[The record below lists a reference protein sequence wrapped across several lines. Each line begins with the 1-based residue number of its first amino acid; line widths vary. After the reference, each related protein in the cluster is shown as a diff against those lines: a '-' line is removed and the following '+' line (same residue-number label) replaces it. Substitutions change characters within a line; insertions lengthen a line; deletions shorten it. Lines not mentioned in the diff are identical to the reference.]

1 MQTPTSQP
9 GVPENGIEDWI
20 ARIGRRAVPVLPE
33 TIVLLRRHCAH
44 DNAPIAELVA
54 EIEKDPG
61 LVVHLL
67 RVTNALAAGPLRS
80 DVTSVQQ
87 ALMMLGTEKVNDLP
101 ARLPVLDNHPDTA
114 ARERLH
120 KTFARAY
127 HAARQATD
135 WARLRRDMMPD
146 EVFAATQLH
155 FLGEMFLSLY
165 APGQLDEVDKVQRE
179 QHISSEEAQYL
190 VLGFTLDQLTARLA
204 RLWRL
209 PRLVLEALHPE
220 NARFPRAYGIM
231 LAVQLARAAAIDWYG
246 EKTREIEARAAEW
259 LDRETPELIGRIHR
273 LAVSV
278 ARDGRRYQAVPA
290 AARLPLIHVEPVAD
304 DKEVEAVAQE
314 ETAEVC
320 LMPQIRILQNLLA
333 TLQRPELLREHAYN
347 VISLVLKG
355 MHDGIGLNRVVFARY
370 DAEENRL
377 EAAKIIGADN
387 DPDFGRFIVP
397 LDEPHLLTRLMAKTQ
412 AVVINETNHERFWP
426 LVPEA
431 FRDLVRVNRF
441 AAMSVVIE
449 GRPVGLFYADRHS
462 NTCPIDERS
471 YQCFKRV
478 CLRAG
483 EVLAKL
489 PRLDFSEH

>member
-1 MQTPTSQP
+1 MQTPTTQA
-9 GVPENGIEDWI
+9 GTPENGIEAWI
-20 ARIGRRAVPVLPE
+20 ERIGRQAVPVLPE
-33 TIVLLRRHCAH
+33 TIAVLRRHCAR
-44 DNAPIAELVA
+44 DNAPISELVA
-54 EIEKDPG
+54 EVEKDPG

-67 RVTNALAAGPLRS
+67 RVTNAMAAGPLRS

-87 ALMMLGTEKVNDLP
+87 ALMMLGTEKVSELP
-101 ARLPVLDNHPDTA
+101 ACLPVLDDHPETA
-114 ARERLH
+114 ARDRLH

-135 WARLRRDMMPD
+135 WASLRRDMTPD

-155 FLGEMFLSLY
+155 FLGEMFLSLH
-165 APGQLDEVDKVQRE
+165 APEKLDEVDRLRRE
-179 QHISSEEAQYL
+179 QHVSSEEAQYL

-204 RLWRL
+204 RLWNL

-231 LAVQLARAAAIDWYG
+231 LAVQLARGAAIDWYG

-259 LDRETPELIGRIHR
+259 LDMEAAELIGRIHR
-273 LAVSV
+273 LAVNV
-278 ARDGRRYQAVPA
+278 ARDSKIYRARPA
-290 AARLPLIHVEPVAD
+290 AARLPLIHVEP
-304 DKEVEAVAQE
+304 EAREE
-314 ETAEVC
+314 ETDTVQEDIPEVC
-320 LMPQIRILQNLLA
+320 LMPRFRILQNLLA

-355 MHDGIGLNRVVFARY
+355 MHDGIGLNRVVFACH

-377 EAAKIIGADN
+377 VAAKIIGADN

-412 AVVINETNHERFWP
+412 AVVINDATRARFWP

-431 FRDLVRVNRF
+431 FRELVQVNSF
-441 AAMSVVIE
+441 AAMSVVIA
-449 GRPVGLFYADRHS
+449 GQPVGLFYADRHS
-462 NTCPIDERS
+462 NACTIDERS
-471 YQCFKRV
+471 YQYFKRV

-489 PRLDFSEH
+489 PRLDFSER